1 MNPQRNASTSPISLT
16 VRQRGSGFPVLCLHG
31 HPGSADCMGVF
42 TDALS
47 ANFWTIAPDLRG
59 YGQSKTG
66 VQGAKLSPFTMQ
78 DHLTDLE
85 ALLDELGIEQCLIL
99 GWSLGGIL
107 AMELALRN
115 PARFPGLIL
124 VATAAHPLSN
134 LPQPTLLE
142 LLFTLV
148 AGGLN
153 WLKPGWRW
161 NIEQFGR
168 RSLFKYLLTQ
178 HSPAAYGFLAECG
191 GPATLRTSR
200 HAHNALN
207 RALAQHYNR
216 VPDLVALDCPC
227 LVLSG
232 ADDRHILAQTSQE
245 TADKLKN
252 SHYICYPETAHLFPW
267 EISEQMNRDIQQW
280 LNSRF
285 SNKANQR

>member
-1 MNPQRNASTSPISLT
+1 MNPQRNASTKPVSLN
-16 VRQRGSGFPVLCLHG
+16 VQQQGSGFPVLCLHG

-47 ANFWTIAPDLRG
+47 THFWTIAPDLRG
-59 YGQSKTG
+59 YGNSHTG
-66 VQGAKLSPFTMQ
+66 DQGALSPFTMQ

-124 VATAAHPLSN
+124 VATAAHPLSH
-134 LPQPTLLE
+134 LPQPTVLE

-148 AGGLN
+148 AGVLN

-178 HSPAAYGFLAECG
+178 HSTAAYRYLAACG
-191 GPATLRTSR
+191 GPATLKTSR

-216 VPDLVALDCPC
+216 VPDLVDLDCPC

-245 TADKLKN
+245 TAEHLKN
-252 SHYICYPETAHLFPW
+252 SHYISYPKTAHLFPW
-267 EISEQMNRDIQQW
+267 EIPEQMNRDIQQW
-280 LNSRF
+280 LNSKF